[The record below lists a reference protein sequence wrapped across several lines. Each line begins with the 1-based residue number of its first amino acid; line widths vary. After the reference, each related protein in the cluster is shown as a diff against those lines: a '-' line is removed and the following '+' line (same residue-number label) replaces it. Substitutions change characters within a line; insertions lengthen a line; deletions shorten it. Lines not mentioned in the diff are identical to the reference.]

1 MSLERKSNRPVHP
14 MPHRNSQLQDPSLDC
29 SRALKIDIR
38 YLPVAL
44 LHEEHAFLGSEGA
57 RQKISVEDLGLCP
70 PNNSIGLEL
79 SQTPEDLLSPCS
91 KRSRRKKKSYHCYI
105 HHRVRYL

>member
-1 MSLERKSNRPVHP
+1 MSLERKSNHPVHP
-14 MPHRNSQLQDPSLDC
+14 MPHRNSQLQNPSLDC

-44 LHEEHAFLGSEGA
+44 LHEEHALLGSEGA
-57 RQKISVEDLGLCP
+57 RQKIGVQDLVPTQQMYSPGFI
-70 PNNSIGLEL
+70 PNPRGQTLVIFSMFKKEKKYHNS
-79 SQTPEDLLSPCS
+79 
-91 KRSRRKKKSYHCYI
+91 YI